1 MLTETNENELD
12 DMLLL
17 NDEDMAR
24 ILSNESSSSNG
35 CEMESRGMVQHDF
48 ELQDD
53 YTAVHLPDD
62 SYNEEEDPMR
72 NRDPFN
78 KTERLKFQQQQQQ
91 QQSHNTSDFK
101 FDDLYSNQKHVTV
114 APALGSRNSRKL
126 TNSDV
131 PDKGKNHFSTAS
143 QASKGGKIQSIRK
156 ASGGQ
161 FL

>member
-1 MLTETNENELD
+1 MEFEDLRDKHMLTETNENELD

-24 ILSNESSSSNG
+24 ILSNESSSSSNG
-35 CEMESRGMVQHDF
+35 CEMESRGMVQQDF

-78 KTERLKFQQQQQQ
+78 KTERLKFQQ
-91 QQSHNTSDFK
+91 
-101 FDDLYSNQKHVTV
+101 
-114 APALGSRNSRKL
+114 
-126 TNSDV
+126 
-131 PDKGKNHFSTAS
+131 
-143 QASKGGKIQSIRK
+143 
-156 ASGGQ
+156 
-161 FL
+161 